1 MHTKLED
8 IRVVLV
14 EPQDNRNV
22 GQVCR
27 AMKTMG
33 LRRLYLAGAAR
44 IDREEAGITAL
55 RARDLLEQAVSCAT
69 LEEALRGTSLA
80 AGVSRRRG
88 RWRKY
93 FALDPEQLVE
103 RIAAARGPCALVFGR
118 ESDGLTDEEL
128 ALCHVA
134 VRIPSSP
141 EFPSLNLS
149 HAVQVL
155 AYLLFRRLD
164 GRQAGGGQDRYRP
177 IQGEQV
183 DRLVEAIVASLSSV
197 GFFGKGSP
205 QEMGIFWRDLLARAG
220 LEQREAER
228 LKRIFHEIRGLA
240 AARGIS
246 P

>member
-1 MHTKLED
+1 MHVELEEL
-8 IRVVLV
+8 RVVLV
-14 EPQDNRNV
+14 APQEARNV

-33 LRRLYLAGAAR
+33 LRRLYLVGAER
-44 IDREEAGITAL
+44 IDTREAAVTAL
-55 RARDLLEQAVSCAT
+55 HARDVLETAVHCAS
-69 LEEALRGTSLA
+69 LEEALRGTELA

-128 ALCHVA
+128 ASCQVA

-149 HAVQVL
+149 HAVQIL
-155 AYLLFRRLD
+155 AYLLFRRLG
-164 GRQAGGGQDRYRP
+164 GRQDGGEQGGFRP
-177 IQGEQV
+177 IASEELEALVGEIV
-183 DRLVEAIVASLSSV
+183 DSLSAL
-197 GFFGKGSP
+197 GFFHKGSP
-205 QEMGIFWRDLLARAG
+205 QEMGVFWRDMLARAG

-228 LKRIFHEIRGLA
+228 LKRIFHEIRGLVQ
-240 AARGIS
+240 
-246 P
+246 